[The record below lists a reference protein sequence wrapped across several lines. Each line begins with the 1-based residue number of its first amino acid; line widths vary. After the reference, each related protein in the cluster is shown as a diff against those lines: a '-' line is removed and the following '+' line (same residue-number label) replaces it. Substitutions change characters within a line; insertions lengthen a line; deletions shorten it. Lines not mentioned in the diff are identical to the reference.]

1 MNWIIISIV
10 LVIIA
15 GIVFSHLNRKK
26 IEEQKK
32 WILEN
37 DERILALQKLNNH
50 FDFAVFS
57 TVQYLS
63 TSVKSRQRVT
73 LFNYDKFLYT
83 KLKENIRYWE
93 MLVKIAKTNKIK
105 YEEYKNQLNQLPQI
119 SASTAE
125 RLRLSFDKYKALETE
140 LYYEN
145 LLQPPL
151 SFEVRCKVS
160 YSSPQGRSYVENE
173 HIYGLFEVSRCLN
186 DIRFDEKE
194 KSSEENRRKE
204 ERNKMTPGLRYKI
217 MKRDGF
223 RCVLCGRSANDG
235 IKLHV
240 DHVIP
245 VSRGGK
251 TEESNLRTLCE
262 ECNMGKGDK
271 VE

>member
-1 MNWIIISIV
+1 MISV
-10 LVIIA
+10 LM
-15 GIVFSHLNRKK
+15 KK
-26 IEEQKK
+26 K
-32 WILEN
+32 
-37 DERILALQKLNNH
+37 
-50 FDFAVFS
+50 
-57 TVQYLS
+57 
-63 TSVKSRQRVT
+63 
-73 LFNYDKFLYT
+73 
-83 KLKENIRYWE
+83 
-93 MLVKIAKTNKIK
+93 
-105 YEEYKNQLNQLPQI
+105 
-119 SASTAE
+119 
-125 RLRLSFDKYKALETE
+125 
-140 LYYEN
+140 
-145 LLQPPL
+145 
-151 SFEVRCKVS
+151 
-160 YSSPQGRSYVENE
+160 
-173 HIYGLFEVSRCLN
+173 
-186 DIRFDEKE
+186 

>member
-1 MNWIIISIV
+1 MRIFC
-10 LVIIA
+10 
-15 GIVFSHLNRKK
+15 GRRCHLK
-26 IEEQKK
+26 
-32 WILEN
+32 
-37 DERILALQKLNNH
+37 D
-50 FDFAVFS
+50 
-57 TVQYLS
+57 
-63 TSVKSRQRVT
+63 
-73 LFNYDKFLYT
+73 
-83 KLKENIRYWE
+83 
-93 MLVKIAKTNKIK
+93 
-105 YEEYKNQLNQLPQI
+105 
-119 SASTAE
+119 
-125 RLRLSFDKYKALETE
+125 
-140 LYYEN
+140 
-145 LLQPPL
+145 
-151 SFEVRCKVS
+151 
-160 YSSPQGRSYVENE
+160 E